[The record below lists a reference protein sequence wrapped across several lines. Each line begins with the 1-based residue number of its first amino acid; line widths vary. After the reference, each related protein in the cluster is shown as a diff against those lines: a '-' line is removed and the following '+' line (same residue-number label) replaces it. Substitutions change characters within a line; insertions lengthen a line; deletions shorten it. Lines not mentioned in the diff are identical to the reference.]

1 MSDFSEQQQLA
12 DTAEQ
17 PLLRERS
24 HWRCVKCDHHEA
36 EIGQARQ
43 SGSALASV
51 FDVEGLKFTR
61 VTCRRC
67 GYTEFYRKPASVVA
81 ELLDLAIG

>member
-1 MSDFSEQQQLA
+1 MSDFSEQQKVA

-17 PLLRERS
+17 PILRRRS
-24 HWRCVKCDHHEA
+24 RWRCVKCDYHDA

-43 SGSALASV
+43 SGSVLASV

-61 VTCRRC
+61 VTCKRC
-67 GYTEFYRKPASVVA
+67 GYTEFYRKRASVVA
-81 ELLDLAIG
+81 ELPDLAIN